1 LHKAHRRGI
10 RPGDSRR
17 IVGHAGTKLDATSLG
32 CRMNRFRSLPRFIAF
47 LCATGFLSGNAARAQ
62 VPAFAPAS
70 HFSPAKGEQTAVFA
84 GGCFWGVDAVFKHV
98 KGVSAVVS
106 GYSGGGA
113 ATAHYAVVSTGT
125 TGHAESV
132 QITYDPSQISYS
144 DLLRVFFSVAHDP
157 TQLNRQGPDVGS
169 QYRSAIFYANGDQRA
184 TAQAYIA
191 QLGRAHG
198 GVVAR
203 RQCETLEQPR
213 FEAWRLRARQ
223 LDGPRSRPQHNQ
235 RLEPGDVVEE
245 PAARREHPER
255 MTLEFGGQRPAIAL
269 EHGVQ
274 LRREPVERGA

>member
-1 LHKAHRRGI
+1 
-10 RPGDSRR
+10 
-17 IVGHAGTKLDATSLG
+17 
-32 CRMNRFRSLPRFIAF
+32 MNRFRSLPRFIAL
-47 LCATGFLSGNAARAQ
+47 LCTTGFLSGNAARAQ

-70 HFSPAKGEQTAVFA
+70 NLSPAKGEQTAVLA

-191 QLGRAHG
+191 QLGSAHVFPG
-198 GVVAR
+198 PIVTEVVPFERFYPAEAYHQDYLAR
-203 RQCETLEQPR
+203 HPYQPYIV
-213 FEAWRLRARQ
+213 FNDLPKLHRLKQ
-223 LDGPRSRPQHNQ
+223 
-235 RLEPGDVVEE
+235 EF
-245 PAARREHPER
+245 PALYRE
-255 MTLEFGGQRPAIAL
+255 
-269 EHGVQ
+269 
-274 LRREPVERGA
+274 